1 MKLSFLII
9 GLVIIILI
17 FIVVVLI
24 FAYIQPLPQKTTS
37 YYTYNED
44 TFIDFGSSATT
55 QTGIQTSAPPTTKPG
70 IQTSAPPTTKP
81 GIDYNTTENINKLTN
96 LKNDIYEYI
105 YNNTEFNIPQ
115 SDLNPNILYGY
126 SAYREEGGYLTIKT
140 TINGTTSKN
149 KFNLANIQSYYNT
162 AIDQINAYNQNK
174 DKELKLSY

>member
-55 QTGIQTSAPPTTKPG
+55 QTG